1 MTKQFVVED
10 VGQVKHA
17 DSTTDYY
24 STEDYTSFFESSD
37 LDTDTTCKS
46 SSSACTLKNK
56 RKPKRVN
63 ETQLLLISEKYDLA
77 ICVDSSNL
85 LTSLISL

>member
-63 ETQLLLISEKYDLA
+63 ET
-77 ICVDSSNL
+77 
-85 LTSLISL
+85 

>member
-10 VGQVKHA
+10 VGQMKHT
-17 DSTTDYY
+17 DSTTDCY

-37 LDTDTTCKS
+37 LDTDTTFKS
-46 SSSACTLKNK
+46 SSSANTLKNK

-63 ETQLLLISEKYDLA
+63 QISY
-77 ICVDSSNL
+77 
-85 LTSLISL
+85 